1 MSLKNY
7 EPALFEL
14 IERAFQSK
22 AEVRIPLGSLRA
34 AQNLTLR
41 FQRLRREMRLEN
53 HHLVTA
59 ADTLEFV
66 ADKKTFEA
74 IIRPQGYTY
83 IGQVQATLARLNE
96 ISPEVQEHELE
107 NTPLDGYAGRLEKGD
122 NKESEIPPPTSFRKD
137 NAGSEDKAGPSP
149 QEEALKAFMKKGD

>member
-14 IERAFQSK
+14 IERAFQMK
-22 AEVRIPLGSLRA
+22 AEIKIPFGTVKE
-34 AQNLTLR
+34 AQNLALR
-41 FQRLRREMRLEN
+41 LQRLRREMRMES
-53 HHLVTA
+53 HYLVNA

-66 ADKKTFEA
+66 VDRSTPAVC
-74 IIRPQGYTY
+74 IRPQGYTY
-83 IGQVQATLARLNE
+83 IGQVQAALARLPE

-107 NTPLDGYAGRLEKGD
+107 NTSIYGHAGRLEKSD

-137 NAGSEDKAGPSP
+137 NAGGEDKAGPSP